1 MTAEKPAPSGR
12 LYGRDSLATSGMVV
26 ATGLAVAIGG
36 YLIPVLGWVAG
47 VVMMWLSPV
56 WTRTQKLIVTLA
68 PSVAAA
74 IAALVALVGGQNLV
88 AWHAL
93 LVFVIVSP
101 LPIGIWLLVVGL
113 RRLPR

>member
-1 MTAEKPAPSGR
+1 MTTEKPVPSSR
-12 LYGRDSLATSGMVV
+12 LYGRESLATRGMVI

-68 PSVAAA
+68 PIVAAA
-74 IAALVALVGGQNLV
+74 IAALVPVITDQNLV

-93 LVFVIVSP
+93 LVFVVVSP
-101 LPIGIWLLVVGL
+101 LPIGIWLLVVGV
-113 RRLPR
+113 RRLKS